1 MPRNNDS
8 LARSER
14 NGREGQRRSRGKRT
28 ERASNEAASQR
39 PRDLKPGVD
48 DQSAYVRATVKP
60 TSNKAPDLDQAAMAN
75 DRSEGETA
83 LQIVKVQTKR
93 PIPRAQ
99 DPDLSDD
106 SSDAETCSSFSD
118 TSSGPSAFPQPRPYD
133 GQANQDVFDEW
144 TFRVEIWAELNELSR
159 KEVLRWFPQLVSGNA
174 LWCFQRYVFPS
185 LHLRKWKLKEVFEV
199 LQERCFP
206 INHKLGLHRKLV
218 SATQGNLRV
227 LEFAGRIEGLARHL
241 PYAEEFLAA
250 VFYAGLNNRIRAR
263 LIFDGIYFGTVD
275 LETLIKRAA
284 VHESDLCRA
293 RAYGV
298 NTIL

>member
-1 MPRNNDS
+1 MIPSSDPKGM
-8 LARSER
+8 AER
-14 NGREGQRRSRGKRT
+14 IKGGR
-28 ERASNEAASQR
+28 AASVLGEH
-39 PRDLKPGVD
+39 PTKLPADDLGTLNP
-48 DQSAYVRATVKP
+48 ALMINPPMYALP
-60 TSNKAPDLDQAAMAN
+60 SNRRVTKRPDLDQAAMMAN

-144 TFRVEIWAELNELSR
+144 TFRVETWAELNEPSR

-199 LQERCFP
+199 LQKRCFP

-275 LETLIKRAA
+275 LETLIKCAA